1 MQSEHGAVLQGA
13 ATIAPAT
20 RIALS
25 SKSTFLHGI
34 TMATLEINLPD
45 SLAKEAEQ
53 AGLLTSEAI
62 AKLLREAMERRQGI
76 DELFAAMD
84 RMAAVEGEP
93 MTEDEIQA
101 EIEAARAERRA
112 RRR

>member
-1 MQSEHGAVLQGA
+1 M
-13 ATIAPAT
+13 T
-20 RIALS
+20 
-25 SKSTFLHGI
+25 
-34 TMATLEINLPD
+34 TLEINLPD
-45 SLAKEAEQ
+45 ELARRAQE

-93 MTEDEIQA
+93 MAEDEIQA
-101 EIEAARAERRA
+101 EIDAARAERRA
-112 RRR
+112 RRC